1 MKKLN
6 LRDLNL
12 SQIDIDKFVNS
23 SKDVERD
30 SILFIDNVNV
40 EKLNMYVNDALTKNV
55 KKILTSEKCN
65 INNEKILKVSNY
77 EEVLNQAYNFICPDY
92 KKKTYFGIT
101 GTNGKT
107 TTGYYLEQILGNNTI
122 FIGTNNENLFR
133 DITNEKHLT
142 SPKLFNI
149 LKFLSKPKNRTYEN
163 VILEASS
170 HALDQERFKGIKFN
184 TSGFTNLS
192 RDHFDYHKNIN
203 KYFEA
208 KLKLFSK
215 NLSDKFVYFDSEWGN
230 KIEENSVIPSF
241 KIGNNNDSN
250 LRILGEKLFPNINL
264 KIQINE
270 VKHDINLNVTGPN
283 FNLNFLLAL
292 SMAHFSEKLNI
303 ENYEENLQN
312 IQNPKGRFEMLNYK
326 SNKIVIDYAHTPDA
340 IKTTVD
346 FVTQYFSNV
355 IVVFGAG
362 GDRDTEK
369 RLLMG
374 NATKNA
380 DKIIITNDN
389 PRHEDPEK
397 IANDILEGCDK
408 EKTVVILDRKEAI
421 TYGIN
426 QLKDN
431 SVLLVLGKGHEM
443 YQEIKNKKI
452 NFNDFDYILDLLG
465 DIS

>member
-12 SQIDIDKFVNS
+12 SQNDIDKFVNS
-23 SKDVERD
+23 SADVERD
-30 SILFIDNVNV
+30 SILFIDNVNA
-40 EKLNMYVNDALTKNV
+40 EKLNKYVNDALTKNV

-77 EEVLNQAYNFICPDY
+77 EEVLNQAYSLICPDY
-92 KKKTYFGIT
+92 QKKTYFGIT

-203 KYFEA
+203 NYFEA

-230 KIEENSVIPSF
+230 KIEEKSVIPSF

-270 VKHDINLNVTGPN
+270 VIHDINLNVTGPK

-303 ENYEENLQN
+303 QNYEENFQN
-312 IQNPKGRFEMLNYK
+312 IQNPKGRFEMINYK
-326 SNKIVIDYAHTPDA
+326 SNKIVVDYAHTPDA

-346 FVTQYFSNV
+346 FVTQYFSSV

-362 GDRDTEK
+362 GDRDIEK

-374 NATKNA
+374 NASKNA
-380 DKIIITNDN
+380 NQIIITNDN

-397 IANDILEGCDK
+397 IAKDILEGCDK
-408 EKTVVILDRKEAI
+408 EKTVVILDRKDAI